1 LPAFYDEGG
10 AAVNRRER
18 AGGASGITD
27 PKVSPLVLIVDDE
40 RSNLESLERIFA
52 REGWR
57 TAAALGGAEAL
68 ELVRRERPA
77 VVVTDLMMPGM
88 SGEELLRAVKTVSPE
103 TEVLLVTAHGTV
115 ETAVS
120 AMKEG
125 AYDFITKPVKRHAI
139 VKAVRQ
145 ALERASLVA
154 ENRALRARLAELAPS
169 DEDGGLLGAA
179 PAFRAA
185 LDTLRQVAPASATVL
200 LQSESGTGKELA
212 ARLLHRLSPRAAGPF
227 VPVNCAALPETILE
241 SELFG
246 YERGAFTGATQRK
259 EGRFERAHG
268 GTLFL
273 DEVADMSP
281 AVQVKLLR
289 VLQDGVVERLGGTQP
304 VQVDVRIVAASNRDL
319 AAEVRAG
326 RFREDLFYRLDVVTV
341 RLPPLRERR
350 EDVPLLA
357 AAFLRRL
364 AEQNR
369 RPVTGFTDA
378 ALRALDAYDWPG
390 NVRELQHAVER
401 AVVLCRGDAV
411 DVGDLPDA
419 VRGAVATSVPAPAGG
434 AITVPLGTPLE
445 EIERAVIRETLRQT
459 RGDKNLAARLLGVA
473 ARTIYRKLDRDGEGR
488 LVEPGD
494 DEGTAR
500 S

>member
-1 LPAFYDEGG
+1 
-10 AAVNRRER
+10 
-18 AGGASGITD
+18 
-27 PKVSPLVLIVDDE
+27 
-40 RSNLESLERIFA
+40 
-52 REGWR
+52 
-57 TAAALGGAEAL
+57 
-68 ELVRRERPA
+68 
-77 VVVTDLMMPGM
+77 
-88 SGEELLRAVKTVSPE
+88 
-103 TEVLLVTAHGTV
+103 
-115 ETAVS
+115 
-120 AMKEG
+120 
-125 AYDFITKPVKRHAI
+125 
-139 VKAVRQ
+139 
-145 ALERASLVA
+145 
-154 ENRALRARLAELAPS
+154 
-169 DEDGGLLGAA
+169 
-179 PAFRAA
+179 
-185 LDTLRQVAPASATVL
+185 
-200 LQSESGTGKELA
+200 
-212 ARLLHRLSPRAAGPF
+212 
-227 VPVNCAALPETILE
+227 VPVNCAAIPETILE

-281 AVQVKLLR
+281 SVQVKLLR

-304 VQVDVRIVAASNRDL
+304 VRVDVRIVAASNRDL

-357 AAFLRRL
+357 AAFLRRF

-369 RPVTGFTDA
+369 RPIAGFTDA
-378 ALRALDAYDWPG
+378 ALRALDAYPWPG

-401 AVVLCRGDAV
+401 AVVLCRGEAV
-411 DVGDLPDA
+411 DAGDLPEA
-419 VRGAVATSVPAPAGG
+419 LRGAAAAGAPAAPAGSLQ
-434 AITVPLGTPLE
+434 VPLGTPLE

-488 LVEPGD
+488 LLDPGED
-494 DEGTAR
+494 DGPPRA
-500 S
+500 

>member
-1 LPAFYDEGG
+1 M
-10 AAVNRRER
+10 AAV
-18 AGGASGITD
+18 SD
-27 PKVSPLVLIVDDE
+27 LVLIVDDD
-40 RSNLESLERIFA
+40 RANLETLARIFA
-52 REGWR
+52 KEGWAVAQ
-57 TAAALGGAEAL
+57 AASGAEAL
-68 ELVRRERPA
+68 EVVRRDRPD

-88 SGEELLRAVKTVSPE
+88 GGEELLRAVKAIAPQI
-103 TEVLLVTAHGTV
+103 EVVLMTAFGTV
-115 ETAVS
+115 EGAVA

-139 VKAVRQ
+139 VKSVRL

-154 ENRALRARLAELAPS
+154 ENRALRARLAELAPP
-169 DEDGGLLGAA
+169 DADGGLLGTA

-200 LQSESGTGKELA
+200 LQGESGTGKELA
-212 ARLLHRLSPRAAGPF
+212 ARLLHDLSPRAAGPF
-227 VPVNCAALPETILE
+227 LPVNCAAIPETILE

-259 EGRFERAHG
+259 EGRFQRAHG

-281 AVQVKLLR
+281 SVQVKLLR

-304 VQVDVRIVAASNRDL
+304 VRIDVRIVPASNRDL

-357 AAFLRRL
+357 AAFLRRF

-369 RPVTGFTDA
+369 RPIAGFTDA
-378 ALRALDAYDWPG
+378 ALRALDAYPWPG

-401 AVVLCRGDAV
+401 AVVLCRGEAV
-411 DVGDLPDA
+411 DVGDLPEA
-419 VRGAVATSVPAPAGG
+419 LRGAEAAGAPAAPAGSLQ
-434 AITVPLGTPLE
+434 VPLGTPLE
-445 EIERAVIRETLRQT
+445 EIERAVI
-459 RGDKNLAARLLGVA
+459 
-473 ARTIYRKLDRDGEGR
+473 
-488 LVEPGD
+488 
-494 DEGTAR
+494 
-500 S
+500 